1 MSLLWWSSPILGIGF
16 QLNASS
22 GISYQCAEGRFK
34 EPDVDARALLILC
47 VPLVRPVLMDSSRWS
62 GGAPL
67 FLELCLIGFSIGD
80 PFLPAWLELLLVA
93 AVGIAPIL
101 WMQWQKPFYIF
112 SLIAVALK
120 PEQLTEDQR
129 RLLTLFK
136 SQRNRLLAVLV
147 PIVLAFAL
155 SKIYGVAPIA
165 TAVIQFPIE
174 WRGAGLLLA
183 AIAFLGSNLF
193 AQVPASV
200 LSVMLTGEPTFASTS
215 PYPEKLIGQ
224 DFSLLG
230 LKINQILPPM
240 VPDDKLASVVAPSIA
255 SIETAFDETAFDK
268 TASDEPVSDKERSPS
283 ASAESEPS
291 ETVESI
297 ESITESSQT
306 TTPVSNPPAAFEAV
320 IVEPSE
326 PSSQPDEESI
336 PSEKSGNPEDDV
348 WSG

>member
-1 MSLLWWSSPILGIGF
+1 MRSFSSDPYLWIHLAG
-16 QLNASS
+16 LA
-22 GISYQCAEGRFK
+22 
-34 EPDVDARALLILC
+34 AL
-47 VPLVRPVLMDSSRWS
+47 
-62 GGAPL
+62 PL

-80 PFLPAWLELLLVA
+80 PFLPAWLELLIVA

-112 SLIAVALK
+112 SLIAVALR

-136 SQRNRLLAVLV
+136 SQKNRLFAVLV
-147 PIVLAFAL
+147 AVVLAFAL

-165 TAVIQFPIE
+165 TMVIQSPIE
-174 WRGAGLLLA
+174 WRGVGLLLA

-193 AQVPASV
+193 AQVPVSV
-200 LSVMLTGEPTFASTS
+200 LSVMLTGETTFGSTS

-230 LKINQILPPM
+230 LKINQILPPV
-240 VPDDKLASVVAPSIA
+240 VPDDKPAPVVAPSVA
-255 SIETAFDETAFDK
+255 SIETAPDE
-268 TASDEPVSDKERSPS
+268 ERSPS
-283 ASAESEPS
+283 ASAELETLETIEP
-291 ETVESI
+291 I
-297 ESITESSQT
+297 AESSQT
-306 TTPVSNPPAAFEAV
+306 TTPISNPLEACEAV

-336 PSEKSGNPEDDV
+336 PSEKSGNPEDDI
-348 WSG
+348 WNG